1 VFEHRGFLQVSKTPV
16 EPAKNSM
23 ANPDVYRDVTTGYL
37 RIAEH
42 MALMPESVM
51 FWTFHTL
58 KIRNNLYM
66 QVEVVFVEMKPRK
79 VEA

>member
-1 VFEHRGFLQVSKTPV
+1 
-16 EPAKNSM
+16 M

-66 QVEVVFVEMKPRK
+66 QNEVVFLERKPRK